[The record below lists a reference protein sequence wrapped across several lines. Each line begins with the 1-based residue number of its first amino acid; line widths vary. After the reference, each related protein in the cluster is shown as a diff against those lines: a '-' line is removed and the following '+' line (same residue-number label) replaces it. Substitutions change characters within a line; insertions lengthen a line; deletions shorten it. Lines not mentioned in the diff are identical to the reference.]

1 MPIGVKDTTVTKWRN
16 NISKGHSATWLA
28 TVITLW
34 AIGVVLFSWWLA
46 AHEVKATKFILAGIL
61 LYEVLP

>member
-1 MPIGVKDTTVTKWRN
+1 MLGLNVSKWKN
-16 NISKGHSATWLA
+16 SLAKGHTETWLA

-34 AIGVVLFSWWLA
+34 AIGVIIFVWYLVSISGKHKSVKYILA
-46 AHEVKATKFILAGIL
+46 ATL

>member
-1 MPIGVKDTTVTKWRN
+1 MNIREWRTRLAT
-16 NISKGHSATWLA
+16 GHTETWLA

-34 AIGVVLFSWWLA
+34 AIGVIILSWYLVSSNKPF
-46 AHEVKATKFILAGIL
+46 VKWTLAGIL